1 MCTRRRNLA
10 SPAMDCLTYEV
21 AQLGEIDFL
30 RNKVNSSEILC
41 QETIQRKD
49 NILHIAANFGHVE
62 FAREAIRLKRGL
74 LSQTNKKGDTPLH
87 TASRTGCLGMVELF
101 IHYSKERT
109 REKTPQDLLMV
120 NQEGDTALHVAVRYG
135 HLEVVKS
142 LVEEG
147 IELLDMDNKANES
160 PLYLAV
166 ERGFFAIAKHILNE
180 RPTCSHRGT
189 KGMTALHAA
198 VVRTHQGIKYGNSIP
213 VLSLEKL
220 RSSTRECSSRL
231 KEYFI
236 QNTSHQNSHER
247 GNDVP
252 HVISLQDLRWFV
264 YNIVFKVLEYLGGS
278 VSNQTDDIMAILLDK
293 KKDLVKETD
302 IFGWTP
308 LHYAAQLGY
317 LEATRKLLECD
328 KSVAYLLDK
337 EDSSALHIAAK
348 KGYINIMKEITK
360 QCPCV
365 YNLVDKNGWTIL
377 HVAAQCG
384 ESKVVKYILEVQV
397 WESLINEIDNEGNT
411 ALHLAAIY
419 GHYNSVLI
427 LARDGRVDK
436 RATNKKYLK
445 AIDIVQ
451 TNMDL
456 GDIIKYW
463 IMRKLENS
471 GAQQSLE
478 QLIVGVNTDQKIN
491 DNERLREGINELE
504 LRVGRERISL
514 DASEPL
520 RDRNNEVVKKKE
532 ITSKYL
538 KDLSNTHLLVATL
551 IATVTFAA
559 CFSLP
564 GGYNQDD
571 PNKGKSVLSTKVAFK
586 AFVITDGI
594 AFYCSTAAVFLHFF
608 ASLEESYH
616 LRRRFI
622 KFAALLTYISL
633 LGMAMAFTSGIFV
646 VLPDSSPSSTTL
658 IVLGC
663 LFLSFYTVGIL

>member
-1 MCTRRRNLA
+1 MHLSLSISLLISLNSRIRAFILLSMECLA
-10 SPAMDCLTYEV
+10 YE
-21 AQLGEIDFL
+21 AARDGEIDFL
-30 RNKVNSSEILC
+30 RNGVNTFAILR

-49 NILHIAANFGHVE
+49 NLLHIAANFGQVD
-62 FAREAIRLKRGL
+62 FAREAIRLNPGL
-74 LSQTNKKGDTPLH
+74 LSQANMKGDTPLH
-87 TASRTGCLGMVELF
+87 TASRTGCLGMVEQF
-101 IHYSKERT
+101 ISRP
-109 REKTPQDLLMV
+109 RNLLRMV
-120 NQEGDTALHVAVRYG
+120 NQEGDTALHVAVRNG
-135 HLEVVKS
+135 HLDVVEL
-142 LVEEG
+142 LVDAD
-147 IELLDMDNKANES
+147 IELLHMHNKANES

-166 ERGFFAIAKHILNE
+166 ERGFFDIAKHILNKC
-180 RPTCSHRGT
+180 PTCSHRGT
-189 KGMTALHAA
+189 KDMTALHAA
-198 VVRTHQGIKYGNSIP
+198 VVRTHQG
-213 VLSLEKL
+213 
-220 RSSTRECSSRL
+220 
-231 KEYFI
+231 
-236 QNTSHQNSHER
+236 HER
-247 GNDVP
+247 GNDGP
-252 HVISLQDLRWFV
+252 YLISLERLRQFV
-264 YNIVFKVLEYLGGS
+264 YRIVFKVLEYLGGP

-293 KKDLVKETD
+293 KKDMVKETD

-328 KSVAYLLDK
+328 KSVAYLWDK

-348 KGYINIMKEITK
+348 KGYINIMEEITK

-384 ESKVVKYILEVQV
+384 ESKVVKYILEVRG

-419 GHYNSVLI
+419 GHYNSVSI

-456 GDIIKYW
+456 GEIKKVY
-463 IMRKLENS
+463 
-471 GAQQSLE
+471 
-478 QLIVGVNTDQKIN
+478 
-491 DNERLREGINELE
+491 
-504 LRVGRERISL
+504 RERISL
-514 DASEPL
+514 DASESL

-538 KDLSNTHLLVATL
+538 KDVSNTHLLVATL

-564 GGYNQDD
+564 GGYNQDE
-571 PNKGKSVLSTKVAFK
+571 PNKGKSVFSTKVAFK

-608 ASLEESYH
+608 ASLEQSYH

-633 LGMAMAFTSGIFV
+633 LGMAIAFTSGIFV
-646 VLPDSSPSSTTL
+646 VLPDSSPTSTTS

-663 LFLSFYTVGIL
+663 LFLSFYTFGIL